1 MFTDISDPASRDP
14 SNLSNKRLPTFPV
27 RKALAATLNASAT
40 PSASPPSAVVRQQL
54 MRCSSDYGAALVVQS
69 TVALQAACSLHDTQ
83 RTLRWAWLRTMPAQD
98 HISALSRARFSA
110 TQAAD
115 AAPSRCGTLPLDRP
129 AAYSSA

>member
-1 MFTDISDPASRDP
+1 M
-14 SNLSNKRLPTFPV
+14 LWH
-27 RKALAATLNASAT
+27 
-40 PSASPPSAVVRQQL
+40 
-54 MRCSSDYGAALVVQS
+54 CGAALLSQS
-69 TVALQAACSLHDTQ
+69 MDTPEPTSHTSHTSTQ

-110 TQAAD
+110 TQAAE